1 MGNNFKSRASELKPR
16 ERIESLGPATSLSAE
31 DLLAIILKTGASGC
45 DVAELSRRLLDAFD
59 GIEELVR
66 TDYNSLKAVV
76 SLYNKRNTTRKI
88 LGLGRVKMLELTA
101 AFELA
106 RRGYGIKTNLNLPI
120 ESSDD
125 AANIFRKNIK
135 NDTRQ
140 ESFWVLPLD
149 GKKRPLSEPQ
159 SVAVGAANVV
169 SIYPREVF
177 SCAIKW
183 NACAVIVAHNHPGG
197 FSKPSRVDLDTTETL
212 RSVFANAGIEM
223 LCHYVVAEGEVAC
236 ITPKDN
242 NCR

>member
-16 ERIESLGPATSLSAE
+16 ERIESLGSATSLSAE

-183 NACAVIVAHNHPGG
+183 NACAVIVAHNHPSGNIEP
-197 FSKPSRVDLDTTETL
+197 SKEDGALTQRLCEAGKVIGIPVVDHIIIGALDYY
-212 RSVFANAGIEM
+212 SFAEHKLI
-223 LCHYVVAEGEVAC
+223 
-236 ITPKDN
+236 
-242 NCR
+242 